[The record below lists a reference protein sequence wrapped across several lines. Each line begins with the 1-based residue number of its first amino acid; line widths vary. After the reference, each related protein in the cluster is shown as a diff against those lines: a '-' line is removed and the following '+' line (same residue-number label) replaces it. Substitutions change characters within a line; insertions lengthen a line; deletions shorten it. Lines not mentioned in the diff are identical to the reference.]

1 MQHVHSATRARG
13 LDTPRVINL
22 IITGTQDIIE
32 ENEMCSPLG
41 KSDHVVLKINWKIN
55 SYVQEDYTGKLNY
68 TKGNYDKLR
77 EYLDIDWVDTF
88 NNFGTRQWCWQKVGL
103 SQKFNLGW
111 TGRWMDGQT
120 GGQATT
126 FVVGNMLI
134 VNQSHKVELVSDC

>member
-88 NNFGTRQWCWQKVGL
+88 NNFGTFGSDVDK
-103 SQKFNLGW
+103 
-111 TGRWMDGQT
+111 RW
-120 GGQATT
+120 
-126 FVVGNMLI
+126 
-134 VNQSHKVELVSDC
+134 DCLKNSI